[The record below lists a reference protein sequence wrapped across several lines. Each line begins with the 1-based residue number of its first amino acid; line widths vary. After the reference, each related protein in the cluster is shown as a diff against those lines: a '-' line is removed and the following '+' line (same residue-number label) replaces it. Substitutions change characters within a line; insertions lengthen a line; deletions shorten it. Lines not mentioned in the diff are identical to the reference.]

1 MKLLKK
7 YRFYTYTSL
16 VFVVMVGF
24 TLNYYLFRF
33 SIHRTTDDVLNE
45 YRLDIEEYVEK
56 NGSLAGFN
64 PMNNKLCQIK
74 DNVKVNNE
82 MDEGIVDTLVYSHY
96 EKEMVV
102 YRKMDFQINTKGH
115 NYDVM
120 LMLPTLEEDDLIET
134 VIISLVLFVLL
145 FTLFTTLIDRF
156 FTVKIQRPFSR
167 ILEVMRTYNIE
178 AQTNIKLRDGGDIDE
193 FRDLNLILTGMMTKI
208 NHGYDEMKEFLEHTS
223 HEMKTPLAIIQLKLE
238 SLNQNNFKDEET
250 LQSISSIQTE
260 LRRIIRFNR
269 SLLFITKIKNNQFH
283 DLQKMDLNAQITHF
297 LDLYKELLMERDIEV
312 QFEEKGTFMTNMHPI
327 LAEQLMQNIMS
338 NALRY
343 NYDHGYIQIDAS
355 DDCISVKNSFEAELP
370 TGDLFEKYKRSSQD
384 INSSGLGLAI
394 VKNICEKNNLKVAY
408 RIEGKNFIISIQ
420 KA

>member
-24 TLNYYLFRF
+24 TINYYLFRF

-45 YRLDIEEYVEK
+45 YRLDIEEYASI
-56 NGSLAGFN
+56 NGSLTGFN
-64 PMNNKLCQIK
+64 SMNNKLCNIS
-74 DNVKVNNE
+74 DNLKENADI
-82 MDEGIVDTLVYSHY
+82 DEGIVDTLVYSHY

-102 YRKMDFQINTKGH
+102 YRKLNFQLSTKGH
-115 NYDVM
+115 NYNVM

-145 FTLFTTLIDRF
+145 FSLFTTLIDRF
-156 FTVKIQRPFSR
+156 FTVKIQRPFTR

-178 AQTNIKLRDGGDIDE
+178 SQNDIQLRDGDIDE

-250 LQSISSIQTE
+250 LQSISIIQTE

-283 DLQKMDLNAQITHF
+283 ELQKMNLNTQIIQF
-297 LDLYKELLMERDIEV
+297 LDLYNELLMERNIDVNFNEQGV
-312 QFEEKGTFMTNMHPI
+312 FMTNMHPI
-327 LAEQLMQNIMS
+327 LAEQLVQNILS

-343 NYDHGYIQIDAS
+343 NYNRGYIKIDTS
-355 DDCISVKNSFEAELP
+355 ESCIRVKNSFEAELP
-370 TGDLFEKYKRSSQD
+370 KGDLFEKYKRSSQD
-384 INSSGLGLAI
+384 LNSSGLGLAI
-394 VKNICEKNNLKVAY
+394 VKNICEKNNLKVTY
-408 RIEGKNFIISIQ
+408 EIEGKNFIISIH

>member
-56 NGSLAGFN
+56 HGSLVGFN

-74 DNVKVNNE
+74 DNVTVNKE
-82 MDEGIVDTLVYSHY
+82 MDEEIVDTLVYSHY

-102 YRKMDFQINTKGH
+102 YRKLNFQINTKGH
-115 NYDVM
+115 NYDIM
-120 LMLPTLEEDDLIET
+120 LMLPTLEEDDLVET

-178 AQTNIKLRDGGDIDE
+178 AQTNIKLRDGDIDE

-355 DDCISVKNSFEAELP
+355 DNCISVKNSFEAELP

-408 RIEGKNFIISIQ
+408 LIDGKNFLICIQ

>member
-16 VFVVMVGF
+16 VFVVMIGF
-24 TLNYYLFRF
+24 TINYYLFRF

-45 YRLDIEEYVEK
+45 YRIDIEEYASM
-56 NGSLAGFN
+56 NGSLSGFN
-64 PMNNKLCQIK
+64 SMNNKLCRISENLNK
-74 DNVKVNNE
+74 DADI
-82 MDEGIVDTLVYSHY
+82 DEGIVDTLVYSHY

-102 YRKMDFQINTKGH
+102 YRKLNFQLNTNGR
-115 NYDVM
+115 NYTVM

-134 VIISLVLFVLL
+134 VIISLMLFVLL
-145 FTLFTTLIDRF
+145 FSLFTTLIDRF
-156 FTVKIQRPFSR
+156 FTFKIQRPFTR

-178 AQTNIKLRDGGDIDE
+178 AQTDIQLRDGDIDE

-238 SLNQNNFKDEET
+238 SLNQKNFKDEEI
-250 LQSISSIQTE
+250 LQSISIIQTE
-260 LRRIIRFNR
+260 LRRIILFNR

-283 DLQKMDLNAQITHF
+283 ELQKMNLNTQITKF
-297 LDLYKELLMERDIEV
+297 LNLYNELLSERKIDV
-312 QFEEKGTFMTNMHPI
+312 NFNEEGVFITNMHPI
-327 LAEQLMQNIMS
+327 LAEQLIQNILS

-343 NYDHGYIQIDAS
+343 NYNHGYIKIDTS
-355 DDCISVKNSFEAELP
+355 ESYICVKNSFDSEP
-370 TGDLFEKYKRSSQD
+370 PKGDLFEKYKRSTKNLD
-384 INSSGLGLAI
+384 SSGLGLAI
-394 VKNICEKNNLKVAY
+394 VKNICEKNNLKVTY
-408 RIEGKNFIISIQ
+408 EIKEKNFIISIH

>member
-56 NGSLAGFN
+56 HGSLVGFN

-74 DNVKVNNE
+74 DNVTVNKE

-102 YRKMDFQINTKGH
+102 YRKMAFQINTKAH

-178 AQTNIKLRDGGDIDE
+178 AQTNIKLRDGDIDE

>member
-56 NGSLAGFN
+56 HGSLVGFN

-74 DNVKVNNE
+74 DNVTVNKE
-82 MDEGIVDTLVYSHY
+82 MDEEIVDTLVYSHY

-102 YRKMDFQINTKGH
+102 YRKLNFQINTKGH
-115 NYDVM
+115 NYGIM
-120 LMLPTLEEDDLIET
+120 LMLPTLEEDDLVET

-178 AQTNIKLRDGGDIDE
+178 AQTNIKLRDGDIDE

-355 DDCISVKNSFEAELP
+355 DNCISVKNSFEAELP

-408 RIEGKNFIISIQ
+408 RIDGKNFIICIQ

>member
-24 TLNYYLFRF
+24 TINYYLFRF

-45 YRLDIEEYVEK
+45 YRLDIEEYASI

-64 PMNNKLCQIK
+64 SMNNKLCNIS
-74 DNVKVNNE
+74 DNLKENADV
-82 MDEGIVDTLVYSHY
+82 DEGIVDTLVYSHY

-102 YRKMDFQINTKGH
+102 YRKLNFQLSTKGH
-115 NYDVM
+115 NYNVM

-145 FTLFTTLIDRF
+145 FSLFTTLIDRF
-156 FTVKIQRPFSR
+156 FTVKIQRPFTR

-178 AQTNIKLRDGGDIDE
+178 SQNDIQLRDGDIDE

-250 LQSISSIQTE
+250 LQSISIIQTE

-283 DLQKMDLNAQITHF
+283 ELQKMNLNTQIIQF
-297 LDLYKELLMERDIEV
+297 LDLYNELLMERNIDVNFNEQGV
-312 QFEEKGTFMTNMHPI
+312 FMTNMHPI
-327 LAEQLMQNIMS
+327 LAEQLVQNILS

-343 NYDHGYIQIDAS
+343 NYNRGYIKIDTS
-355 DDCISVKNSFEAELP
+355 ESCIRVKNSFEAELP
-370 TGDLFEKYKRSSQD
+370 KGDLFEKYKRSSQD
-384 INSSGLGLAI
+384 LNSSGLGLAI
-394 VKNICEKNNLKVAY
+394 VKNICEKNNLKVTY
-408 RIEGKNFIISIQ
+408 KIEGKNFIISIH